1 MDEEE
6 VEGSMNEKKGKEK
19 VKEKAMLLTTK
30 KIKGM
35 MLSINPN
42 RMTMK
47 AGKRK
52 MMKKSMKM
60 R

>member
-1 MDEEE
+1 
-6 VEGSMNEKKGKEK
+6 MNEKKGKEK
-19 VKEKAMLLTTK
+19 VKEKAMLLTTM